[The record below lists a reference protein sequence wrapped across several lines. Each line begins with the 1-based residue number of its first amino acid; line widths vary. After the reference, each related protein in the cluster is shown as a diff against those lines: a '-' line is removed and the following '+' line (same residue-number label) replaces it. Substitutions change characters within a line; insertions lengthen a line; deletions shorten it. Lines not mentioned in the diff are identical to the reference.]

1 MKAYFVFTFI
11 FFSLYTVCLPQS
23 LKIGTVDLNEIFE
36 QHPKTKEAR
45 ERISKV
51 EEGFRTKAEMSQ
63 ANLRKDYEKANELQ
77 ARVNNT
83 ALSQE
88 RREAAQ
94 QELVKLVR
102 EIQQKEQEMQ
112 RTNAA
117 NVEEL
122 QKLMIELRSEIV
134 NEITET
140 VKKYAKEK
148 NYSIVFDKTGQGL
161 TNAPIVLFAT
171 EGIDFSAEIIKIIKE
186 KYTTKQQ

>member
-1 MKAYFVFTFI
+1 MKRLTTIVITI
-11 FFSLYTVCLPQS
+11 ITTSLLHAQS
-23 LKIGTVDLNEIFE
+23 VKVGTVDLNEIFE

-45 ERISKV
+45 DRISKV

-63 ANLRKDYEKANELQ
+63 TSLRRDYEKANELQ

-94 QELVKLVR
+94 QELVALVR

-117 NVEEL
+117 NVEEI
-122 QKLMIELRSEIV
+122 QKLMLELRSEIV
-134 NEITET
+134 NEISDL
-140 VKKYAKEK
+140 VKKYAKEN
-148 NYSIVFDKTGQGL
+148 NYAFVFDKTGQGL
-161 TNAPIVLFAT
+161 TSAPIVLFAAD
-171 EGIDFSAEIIKIIKE
+171 GLDFSAEIIKVIKE
-186 KYTTKQQ
+186 KYAKKQ